1 MEHDHE
7 LADTTDKR
15 LLITILINFLIP
27 AAQICGGI
35 YSGSMAL
42 ISDAVHNFSDFTAL
56 IITYI
61 AHLIGKKSPTH
72 RHTFGLRR
80 IEIIAA
86 VVNASLLGGIAVIIA
101 VEAVKRL
108 SNPSPVGAGLVAV
121 LALVGIAGNGFSAWL
136 LHKDSKHN
144 LNIRGAFFHMMGD
157 LLTSVAVLAGAIILH
172 FTPWLWI
179 DSILSLMIV
188 VYILVNCFS
197 LLKESVH
204 VLMDGTPIG
213 LDLMDIKKTLEEL
226 PGVAGIHYLHTWLIG
241 GDLVALTCH
250 VVVSDQLVSATNQLS
265 GIIRDTLLK
274 RFGINH
280 PVLQFESN
288 ECGDGALLCQ
298 LACNTNKGS

>member
-1 MEHDHE
+1 MEHGHK

-15 LLITILINFLIP
+15 LLITIL
-27 AAQICGGI
+27 
-35 YSGSMAL
+35 SRS
-42 ISDAVHNFSDFTAL
+42 
-56 IITYI
+56 
-61 AHLIGKKSPTH
+61 
-72 RHTFGLRR
+72 
-80 IEIIAA
+80 
-86 VVNASLLGGIAVIIA
+86 
-101 VEAVKRL
+101 VKRL
-108 SNPSPVGAGLVAV
+108 SNPSPVGAGFVAV

-213 LDLMDIKKTLEEL
+213 LDLMDVKRTLEEL
-226 PGVAGIHYLHTWLIG
+226 PGVAAFITCIHGLSVVIG
-241 GDLVALTCH
+241 GPYLPCC
-250 VVVSDQLVSATNQLS
+250 S
-265 GIIRDTLLK
+265 
-274 RFGINH
+274 F
-280 PVLQFESN
+280 
-288 ECGDGALLCQ
+288 
-298 LACNTNKGS
+298 